1 VTILRTCERLCAK
14 PDSSSDSIWTLPLLF
29 DGKKFVYQSNATS
42 SSTETDSS
50 KVVVDKSDAGIL
62 EVCVSFISY

>member
-14 PDSSSDSIWTLPLLF
+14 PDGSVWTLPLLF
-29 DGKKFVYQSNATS
+29 DGKKFVYQLHVTMS

-50 KVVVDKSDAGIL
+50 STIVDKSDAGVL
-62 EVCVSFISY
+62 EVCVLLVVFPI